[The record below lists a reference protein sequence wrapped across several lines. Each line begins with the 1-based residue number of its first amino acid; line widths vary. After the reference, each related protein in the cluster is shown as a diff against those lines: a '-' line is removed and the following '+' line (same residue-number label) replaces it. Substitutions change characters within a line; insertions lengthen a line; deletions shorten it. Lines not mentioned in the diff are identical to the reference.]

1 MYWGRDRRWG
11 LAVFTRIKG
20 IISDRHIHPHD
31 QGHLP
36 DRSNYLHL
44 GITYGAAN
52 TGRWGSQCPEHNA
65 DEKGHDSTGY
75 IAIIPILVALRS
87 RRDDAADEKN
97 VLLVY
102 PANQKWSYPNKNEVT
117 LCGHFSYSIRK

>member
-1 MYWGRDRRWG
+1 MQWG
-11 LAVFTRIKG
+11 LAVLTRIKG
-20 IISDRHIHPHD
+20 IISDRHIHAHFH
-31 QGHLP
+31 GHLP

-52 TGRWGSQCPEHNA
+52 TGRWGSLCPEHIAN
-65 DEKGHDSTGY
+65 EKGNDSTGY

-87 RRDDAADEKN
+87 RRNDATVEKN

-102 PANQKWSYPNKNEVT
+102 PANQKLKWSYPNKHEVT
-117 LCGHFSYSIRK
+117 LYGHFSYLIRK